1 MTFIVTSKN
10 KFLSNVNRISVILI
24 DKLYIPVLHDIN
36 FYESFYL
43 TQKPKLNNN
52 KSFSPLDFLLKVVV
66 EEDRKLILH

>member
-52 KSFSPLDFLLKVVV
+52 
-66 EEDRKLILH
+66 